1 MIIKHILKFFALG
14 AVVALPFGLV
24 TISNNYKIVSKKD
37 DQSLNSVNP
46 SSLSLNSVDLDK
58 LSLLS
63 NNEIHH
69 NIYITEKNLSSNLL
83 ISDLSTLDF
92 GLYQNSLISSDKN
105 IYISIDEQ
113 GDIDKEIALISNEL
127 NELNEQLEKE
137 LLVSS
142 SNDLQN
148 DDKNIYI
155 SVDEQGNIDQE
166 RTVVDSAEEQI
177 VVANNYN
184 NEQIAVVES
193 YKEPLINQD
202 TETDKVLIKIENI
215 DGKIVQTVVN
225 RERSKIVKTPET
237 IITSETDKTLKT
249 AIQPN
254 SYRDIAI
261 NERDIYSSLD
271 EVDNKGK
278 VSEKIIVAKDI
289 DNEELTDKKSVLET
303 AFAKIDTVDD
313 IDVDT
318 VDMTESIDVAQV
330 VDKVEPVKTS
340 NQVIV
345 AETFEQVQA
354 KETVNQVEPAKIAT
368 TKTTKTTIKP
378 VETVRAKEVV
388 NQVERTKIAKTT
400 KTTIKPVETELV
412 VSSDAEILGNDIEL
426 YSKTDILDTTA
437 IEMIAYN
444 NYMTEDKNVENNVA
458 VEEVNTN
465 VASTDTN
472 ANTEAETKELQIAKA
487 KAKAKKLQVALVEA
501 KAKKLQLVK
510 AEELRVAEAKKIKAR
525 EYEEGL
531 INLASAGNIT
541 QEFASLSPSLV
552 NRSLSIDLSVGRE
565 DIETPPIAND
575 IENINTDLVLTDSL
589 IEQKKK
595 IEVIIV
601 DRRNISVKDENFYYS
616 KKSIPTIPTTVLDS
630 TVKGVKTEKLRI
642 LELGRGFKSSSFI
655 SGLYSSRQCR

>member
-46 SSLSLNSVDLDK
+46 SNLSLNSVDLDK

-113 GDIDKEIALISNEL
+113 GDIDKEIALISSEL

-142 SNDLQN
+142 GNDLQN

-278 VSEKIIVAKDI
+278 VAEKIVVAKDI

-354 KETVNQVEPAKIAT
+354 KETVNQVEPAKIAIT
-368 TKTTKTTIKP
+368 
-378 VETVRAKEVV
+378 
-388 NQVERTKIAKTT
+388 KTT

-426 YSKTDILDTTA
+426 YSKTDMLDTTA

-458 VEEVNTN
+458 VEEVNTH

-541 QEFASLSPSLV
+541 QEFALLSPSLV

-616 KKSIPTIPTTVLDS
+616 KKSISTIPTTVLDS

>member
-46 SSLSLNSVDLDK
+46 SNLSLNSVDLDK

-113 GDIDKEIALISNEL
+113 GDIDKEIALISSEL

-142 SNDLQN
+142 GNDLQN

-278 VSEKIIVAKDI
+278 VAEKIVVAKDI

-345 AETFEQVQA
+345 AETFEQA
-354 KETVNQVEPAKIAT
+354 KETVNQVEPAKIAIT
-368 TKTTKTTIKP
+368 
-378 VETVRAKEVV
+378 
-388 NQVERTKIAKTT
+388 KTT

-426 YSKTDILDTTA
+426 YSKTDMLDTTA

-458 VEEVNTN
+458 VEEVNTH

-541 QEFASLSPSLV
+541 QEFALLSPSLV

-616 KKSIPTIPTTVLDS
+616 KKSISTIPTTVLDS